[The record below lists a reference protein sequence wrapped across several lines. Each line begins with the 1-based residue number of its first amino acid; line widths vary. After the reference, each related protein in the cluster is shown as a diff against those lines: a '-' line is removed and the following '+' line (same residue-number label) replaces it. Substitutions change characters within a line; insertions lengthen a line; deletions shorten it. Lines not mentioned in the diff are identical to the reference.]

1 VIDKLLSRRKKS
13 PPDPEPMRRFEQN
26 VSELLAAV
34 KEITA
39 KQQLE
44 DIQYELARIT
54 NLIPN
59 LRNCDHLDRVAH
71 LKLAVAALGAD
82 KPNLEFARAIRQD
95 SEFLIQRT
103 QRGMFRFVY
112 RFAGTTPL
120 SATLA
125 GVASSGV
132 AMVLVAAV
140 VYLASWLFGV
150 RIENL
155 RGAAGLALMMA
166 VFAAIASFVSV
177 ITRLADVAKTRDY
190 DPFLIFAT
198 GFFKPWVG
206 VTFALFIFTL
216 LESQFLHIGPAT
228 ANDHDKFYLYLSLA
242 FVSGFSERLVSDFI
256 TRTETQISGPA
267 PVTAP
272 TATSHR
278 DVG

>member
-1 VIDKLLSRRKKS
+1 
-13 PPDPEPMRRFEQN
+13 MRRFEQN
-26 VSELLAAV
+26 VTELLTAV

-54 NLIPN
+54 NLLPN

-112 RFAGTTPL
+112 RIAGTTPL

-132 AMVLVAAV
+132 AMVLVALV
-140 VYLASWLFGV
+140 IYLMSWALGV

-206 VTFALFIFTL
+206 A
-216 LESQFLHIGPAT
+216 SRSSSSRCW
-228 ANDHDKFYLYLSLA
+228 NRNSC
-242 FVSGFSERLVSDFI
+242 
-256 TRTETQISGPA
+256 ISA
-267 PVTAP
+267 RRRQ
-272 TATSHR
+272 TATTSSISTCRWRSSPASANGWCRTSSREQRRKSPGRHR
-278 DVG
+278 